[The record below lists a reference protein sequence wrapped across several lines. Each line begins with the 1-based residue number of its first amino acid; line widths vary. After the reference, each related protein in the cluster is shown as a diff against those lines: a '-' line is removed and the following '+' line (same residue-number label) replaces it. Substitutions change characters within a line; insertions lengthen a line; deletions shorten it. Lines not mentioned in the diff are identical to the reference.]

1 MQALHVFQR
10 FIFAQ
15 IQSCTHM
22 FAEKFHMFFSGQDWE
37 PSKRKKTRAKKS
49 KKGAKIARKPRAKA
63 ARRPARAPPPRV
75 TPSQGIL
82 NLHGRSLTMPLRWWV
97 EPMRTAMRK
106 AVRPP
111 TATTRRRQKVIQ
123 MQVPMEAFVELL
135 KDFVTAELDGLL
147 WIGGPG
153 PTLQPTRE
161 TAAFLEYQ
169 YYARKPSQ
177 LNKLWD
183 LATWDNVIPGTLW
196 KRGAGAQL
204 LHLSQAACRRGQTSL
219 LISSVAGNVCV
230 RLRAPKD
237 QRSMPTF
244 RLVFTVLTLD
254 QQNHILWNQDFA
266 PGTAAALRNLVESGR
281 RVMVTDPLYPT
292 AVTTVAQLPHTA
304 PTNTVWDPTGS
315 APALLLTGG
324 TQG

>member
-1 MQALHVFQR
+1 MS
-10 FIFAQ
+10 IP
-15 IQSCTHM
+15 M
-22 FAEKFHMFFSGQDWE
+22 
-37 PSKRKKTRAKKS
+37 
-49 KKGAKIARKPRAKA
+49 
-63 ARRPARAPPPRV
+63 
-75 TPSQGIL
+75 
-82 NLHGRSLTMPLRWWV
+82 RWYV

-111 TATTRRRQKVIQ
+111 TATTRRRQRVVQ

-135 KDFVTAELDGLL
+135 KDFCSAELDGLL

-161 TAAFLEYQ
+161 TTAYLEYQ
-169 YYARKPSQ
+169 YFVRKPSQ

-196 KRGAGAQL
+196 KRGSGAQL
-204 LHLSQAACRRGQTSL
+204 LHLSQAACRRGRTSL

-237 QRSMPTF
+237 QRAMPTF
-244 RLVFTVLTLD
+244 RMVFTVLTLD

-266 PGTAAALRNLVESGR
+266 AGTAAALRNLVEGGR
-281 RVMVTDPLYPT
+281 RAMVSDPLYPT
-292 AVTTVAQLPHTA
+292 SVTTVAQLSHAA
-304 PTNTVWDPTGS
+304 PTNTVWDGNSP
-315 APALLLTGG
+315 PALLLTTGG
-324 TQG
+324 MQG